1 MTKTAPRPHPRIV
14 VPEGAPHDEWLDGR
28 AEGAT
33 ASEAYEIA
41 RGSMKTWR
49 RIAET
54 KMNGSKFRGTA
65 ATRAGHA
72 REAALLDEAAE
83 HLAFAQPNGTL
94 WASVDNDRHRS
105 TPDGRGIDRDG
116 RHVVI
121 EVKRHEHGH
130 KGDKIPADHLGQ
142 MQWQMHVD
150 GAEAALY
157 GSEIADE
164 DGMPPVEGA
173 TWTIVER
180 DQEYI
185 DWLIYRVDKFLTWFD
200 DGCPAV
206 DDLTPAVAAALAAW
220 APVKTALIS
229 VTAREKAANAALRV
243 ELDKLPHAQR
253 FGAVGMGEAGGY
265 QLTVTENVS
274 TDEAAWHEAD
284 PVGYTRAQALRIELA
299 DLEAAARLAY
309 PLYTRKSTMSF
320 QGAENV

>member
-1 MTKTAPRPHPRIV
+1 MTPTTRPQPRLV
-14 VPEGAPHDEWLDGR
+14 VPEGAPVEVWLAGR

-41 RGSMKTWR
+41 RGSMKAWR
-49 RIAET
+49 RLAEA

-72 REAALLDEAAE
+72 REAALLAEAAE
-83 HLAFAQPNGTL
+83 HLALAEPNGAL

-105 TPDGRGIDRDG
+105 TPDGRGIDCDG
-116 RHVVI
+116 RRIVI
-121 EVKRHEHGH
+121 EVKRHEHGY
-130 KGDKIPADHLGQ
+130 KGAAVPADHFGQ
-142 MQWQMHVD
+142 MQWQIHVD
-150 GAEAALY
+150 GADAALY

-173 TWTIVER
+173 TWTVVER

-185 DWLIYRVDKFLTWFD
+185 DWLIYRVDMFLAWFD
-200 DGCPAV
+200 AGCPAV

-220 APVKTALIS
+220 APVKTTLIS
-229 VTAREKAANAALRV
+229 VTAREKAANAALRA

-253 FGAVGMGEAGGY
+253 FGAVGMGETGGY
-265 QLTVTENVS
+265 QLTVTENAS

-284 PVGYTRAQALRIELA
+284 PDGYARVQALRVELA
-299 DLEAAARLAY
+299 GLEAAARLAY